1 MKKKLILAVGF
12 MNLNVTVFAPKIR
25 EGNMRMESN
34 KRFSNLLVKFL
45 WLINK
50 NLFTDGACLIL

>member
-1 MKKKLILAVGF
+1 